1 MVNIAEKLKNAK
13 KDTTLWSPLFG
24 PVTLVDA
31 GQMIYVNTN
40 DGRSECFDEN
50 GRYFLKNSG
59 CYSVDC
65 LLFPAQGETWKN
77 WKKSEKSQFK
87 VGDWIITDKNHV
99 WLVDKD
105 CSTTG
110 YHYRLIA
117 PHGKVEVGEYE
128 AVDAHSRLWTIQDA
142 KDGDVLA
149 FDWAEENGHLKK
161 DGSTKW
167 QKIVIFKSLNG
178 NSVEG
183 YGVTFVN
190 NKPAFVDIETPFYSK
205 TWTSTLKPATQAQR
219 DLLFETM
226 KKAGHVWDSDKKEVV
241 KCDTEE
247 SNVNVVPV
255 EPKYKLGDWVVYCG
269 NVYQVTDIGE
279 TTYTFTSAKT
289 GADFINDIVRADNSR
304 NFRRWHVSDALSGDV
319 LIDYAAGL
327 DNPLIFML
335 KFFEH
340 VDFGLGKKSD
350 YSSYCYLKAS
360 TRQEFMEGKYHHKHD
375 IKPATHEQRE
385 LLFRKMDE
393 AGYYWNEETNEL
405 LKYPP
410 SKFKAGNW
418 IVPVDK
424 HDSSIFYVSKALKDT
439 YTLTDINGN
448 EFKKSR
454 YNIEKDYCLWNI
466 NDAQNGDVLAAH
478 EVIVL
483 FKEIEGLNIRTHL
496 SYHYLNI
503 PMVFTNDLHNK
514 KAFSPATKDER
525 ERLFKK
531 IAEEGYK
538 WDDDE
543 KELKQINFNTG
554 KFKIG
559 DWITDGNLTV
569 QITSIGNGWYLYGEY
584 SKDERRKLGDIKDID
599 KTYHLWSIEDAKV
612 GDVLSNNNVI
622 CIFAGLDKDKNIFS
636 PCMYTSQHGL
646 EVFSSG
652 EECLGS
658 RLLRPATQKDCD
670 ILFSELDEAGYRWD
684 ENKCELVLLVKQ
696 RPKHNDKKNKHYDIN
711 NFHVGMDVLCR
722 DDNVS
727 EWCYL
732 KFSHYSKTS
741 DIGHF
746 NAGGSHWQQCIPL
759 KGNERLL
766 GKFDECDSFYV
777 NW

>member
-77 WKKSEKSQFK
+77 WKKSEKPQFK
-87 VGDWIITDKNHV
+87 V
-99 WLVDKD
+99 
-105 CSTTG
+105 
-110 YHYRLIA
+110 
-117 PHGKVEVGEYE
+117 
-128 AVDAHSRLWTIQDA
+128 
-142 KDGDVLA
+142 
-149 FDWAEENGHLKK
+149 
-161 DGSTKW
+161 
-167 QKIVIFKSLNG
+167 
-178 NSVEG
+178 
-183 YGVTFVN
+183 
-190 NKPAFVDIETPFYSK
+190 
-205 TWTSTLKPATQAQR
+205 
-219 DLLFETM
+219 
-226 KKAGHVWDSDKKEVV
+226 
-241 KCDTEE
+241 
-247 SNVNVVPV
+247 
-255 EPKYKLGDWVVYCG
+255 
-269 NVYQVTDIGE
+269 
-279 TTYTFTSAKT
+279 
-289 GADFINDIVRADNSR
+289 
-304 NFRRWHVSDALSGDV
+304 
-319 LIDYAAGL
+319 
-327 DNPLIFML
+327 
-335 KFFEH
+335 
-340 VDFGLGKKSD
+340 
-350 YSSYCYLKAS
+350 
-360 TRQEFMEGKYHHKHD
+360 
-375 IKPATHEQRE
+375 
-385 LLFRKMDE
+385 
-393 AGYYWNEETNEL
+393 
-405 LKYPP
+405 
-410 SKFKAGNW
+410 
-418 IVPVDK
+418 
-424 HDSSIFYVSKALKDT
+424 
-439 YTLTDINGN
+439 
-448 EFKKSR
+448 
-454 YNIEKDYCLWNI
+454 
-466 NDAQNGDVLAAH
+466 
-478 EVIVL
+478 
-483 FKEIEGLNIRTHL
+483 
-496 SYHYLNI
+496 
-503 PMVFTNDLHNK
+503 
-514 KAFSPATKDER
+514 
-525 ERLFKK
+525 
-531 IAEEGYK
+531 
-538 WDDDE
+538 
-543 KELKQINFNTG
+543 
-554 KFKIG
+554 G

-684 ENKCELVLLVKQ
+684 ENKGELVLLVKQ

>member
-13 KDTTLWSPLFG
+13 ESTTLWSPLFG

-31 GQMIYVNTN
+31 GQMIYVNTT

-50 GRYFLKNSG
+50 GRYFLKNPG

-65 LLFPAQGETWKN
+65 LLFPGKGQTWKN
-77 WKKSEKSQFK
+77 WKKSEKPQFK
-87 VGDWIITDKNHV
+87 VGDWAVSDGENLYQLIDISDGRYK
-99 WLVDKD
+99 LVD
-105 CSTTG
+105 T
-110 YHYRLIA
+110 HM
-117 PHGKVEVGEYE
+117 KVFNVPFSF
-128 AVDAHSRLWTIQDA
+128 DSSLRKWTIADA

-178 NSVEG
+178 NNVEG
-183 YGVTFVN
+183 YGVTFVD

-205 TWTSTLKPATQAQR
+205 TWTSRLKPATQAQR

-241 KCDTEE
+241 KCDTGE
-247 SNVNVVPV
+247 SNVNVVPI
-255 EPKYKLGDWVVYCG
+255 EPKYKLGDWVVYCR
-269 NVYQVTDIGE
+269 NVYQVTDISE
-279 TTYTFTSAKT
+279 TTYTFTSAKS
-289 GADFINDIVRADNSR
+289 GGEFIIDIVKADNSR
-304 NFRRWHVSDALSGDV
+304 SFRRWHVSDALSGDV

-375 IKPATHEQRE
+375 IKPATHEQRK

-393 AGYYWNEETNEL
+393 AGYYWNEETKEL

-410 SKFKAGNW
+410 TKFKAGNW

-439 YTLTDINGN
+439 YVMVDVDGVEYNN
-448 EFKKSR
+448 SR
-454 YNIEKDYCLWNI
+454 FNTEKYFRLWTIE
-466 NDAQNGDVLAAH
+466 DARPGDVIACH
-478 EVIVL
+478 EVVAL
-483 FKEIEGLNIRTHL
+483 FKRIEGLNLRTYL
-496 SYHYLNI
+496 SYHYLNTPI
-503 PMVFTNDLHNK
+503 IDTDDLHNK
-514 KAFSPATKDER
+514 RAFSPATKEER
-525 ERLFKK
+525 EILSSMLADK
-531 IAEEGYK
+531 GYI
-538 WDDDE
+538 WDDKA
-543 KELKQINFNTG
+543 KELKKDKFNAGNFNV
-554 KFKIG
+554 G
-559 DWITDGNLTV
+559 DWITDGNATA
-569 QITSIGNGWYLYGEY
+569 QICSIGNGWYFYG
-584 SKDERRKLGDIKDID
+584 DRCILGTIKDVD
-599 KTYHLWSIEDAKV
+599 ESYHLWSIEDAKV
-612 GDVLSNNNVI
+612 GNVLSNNNVI
-622 CIFAGLDKDKNIFS
+622 CIFAGLDKDKNIYS
-636 PCMYTSQHGL
+636 PCQYTASNGL
-646 EVFSSG
+646 EVFNTG
-652 EECLGS
+652 EECMGS
-658 RLLRPATQKDCD
+658 PLLKPATIKECELLLRT
-670 ILFSELDEAGYRWD
+670 LDEAGYCWD
-684 ENKCELVLLVKQ
+684 DKKNKIVKTQ
-696 RPKHNDKKNKHYDIN
+696 PKRNDKKNKHYDIN
-711 NFHVGMDVLCR
+711 NFYIGMDVLCR

-746 NAGGSHWQQCIPL
+746 NAGGSHWQQCIPF
-759 KGNERLL
+759 KGNEHLL
-766 GKFDECDSFYV
+766 GTFEECDKFYI